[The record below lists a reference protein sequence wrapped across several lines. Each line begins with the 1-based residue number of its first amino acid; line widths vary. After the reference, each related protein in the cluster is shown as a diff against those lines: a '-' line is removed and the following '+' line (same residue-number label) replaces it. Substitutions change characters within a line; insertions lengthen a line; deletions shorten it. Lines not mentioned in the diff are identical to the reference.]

1 MTDTEFEAMM
11 AWEALFKSKLKV
23 VQKAYCKEENLEMK
37 LLRTK
42 RNHISPENYNYK
54 ELQIIQKDDVLTI
67 ESCGYVLFSE
77 INRARSKILDMKTD
91 SSINE
96 SILFS
101 RDNVNL
107 KQTDD
112 GWVLYAWMWKKVEIY
127 IQNIDNLDVLLDKM
141 HFHTITFLEDPDDI
155 TSSDESS
162 NED

>member
-1 MTDTEFEAMM
+1 MTDQEIEAMM
-11 AWEALFKSKLKV
+11 AREALFKSKLKV
-23 VQKAYCKEENLEMK
+23 VQKANCKEENLEIK
-37 LLRTK
+37 LLRRK
-42 RNHISPENYNYK
+42 RDHVTPDNYNYK
-54 ELQIIQKDDVLTI
+54 ELQIIQKDAVLTT

-77 INRARSKILDMKTD
+77 INRARAKILDMKTD

-141 HFHTITFLEDPDDI
+141 HFHTVTFHEDPDDI
-155 TSSDESS
+155 TSSDESYDE
-162 NED
+162 N